1 MDFWKCESSKRPE
14 IHSSNDPDKLL
25 CLTPDTPHLIHC
37 MTHFLADAT
46 NEQIG
51 VFIFAAAVVTGFVA
65 TLISVASYFATRR
78 EVEDLKAR
86 VDKLENDLDDKTSK
100 IHKRVNRLLAGQM
113 LIAGRM
119 GCSLEQH
126 QDQISAWMAKLEREE
141 D

>member
-1 MDFWKCESSKRPE
+1 MDDRGNSREFINPSIRAGKSKINFIQCSTRIFKP
-14 IHSSNDPDKLL
+14 
-25 CLTPDTPHLIHC
+25 
-37 MTHFLADAT
+37 MTSFLADAT

-51 VFIFAAAVVTGFVA
+51 VFIFAGAVVTGFIA

-86 VDKLENDLDDKTSK
+86 VDKIEADLDDKTAK

-113 LIAGRM
+113 LIAGRV
-119 GCSLEQH
+119 GCSLDQH
-126 QDQISAWMAKLEREE
+126 QDQITAWMAELDREE

>member
-1 MDFWKCESSKRPE
+1 MEGLMEERTAFSINPLFRLKW
-14 IHSSNDPDKLL
+14 IFITYLF
-25 CLTPDTPHLIHC
+25 
-37 MTHFLADAT
+37 MTQFLADAT

-51 VFIFAAAVVTGFVA
+51 IFIFAGAVVTGFVA

-78 EVEDLKAR
+78 EVEDLKTR
-86 VDKLENDLDDKTSK
+86 VDKIETDLEDKTSK

-113 LIAGRM
+113 LIAGRI

-126 QDQISAWMAKLEREE
+126 QDQISAWIARLEREE

>member
-1 MDFWKCESSKRPE
+1 
-14 IHSSNDPDKLL
+14 
-25 CLTPDTPHLIHC
+25 

-78 EVEDLKAR
+78 EVEDLKSR
-86 VDKLENDLDDKTSK
+86 VDKLENDLDDKTAK

-113 LIAGRM
+113 LIAGRV
-119 GCSLEQH
+119 GCALDQH
-126 QDQISAWMAKLEREE
+126 QEQISAWMEKLEREE